1 MELQT
6 FAKIGICAGIAAI
19 VIFSVI
25 ATIGASNEIRD
36 NWIRMTVDN
45 DKVMKKMMV
54 LPSVVLFTEKYPD
67 HYYQEYDNNRRG
79 NVGIEMYAYDFETG
93 NKLRLSVQY
102 DTWDEKIRENVRCDI
117 MDNKYRKSLGANEEF
132 VASSNIIPEFLLN
145 EGWADEQFAY
155 DFIKYTNCL
164 DVGIADILKV
174 PEIIAPEYGDLPT
187 YRISVPQGSGVPGCE
202 EIAHC
207 FEPDEITIKVG
218 EIIEWKNYDD
228 VVHTITSGDPMDGPT
243 GLFDSGL
250 AEPDATYALKFNTP
264 GEYPYFCM
272 VHPWQEGMI
281 TVTK

>member
-25 ATIGASNEIRD
+25 ATIGASNEIKENWRILTLD
-36 NWIRMTVDN
+36 NER
-45 DKVMKKMMV
+45 VMNEMRI

-67 HYYQEYDNNRRG
+67 HHYQENDNRHGG
-79 NVGIEMYAYDFETG
+79 NIEMISYDYETG
-93 NKLRLSVQY
+93 NKLRLIVQY
-102 DTWDEKIRENVRCDI
+102 ETWDEKIREHVRCNVEDS
-117 MDNKYRKSLGANEEF
+117 KYRKSLGANEEF
-132 VASSNIIPEFLLN
+132 VASNTIPEFLLN
-145 EGWADEQFAY
+145 EGRAEEEFAY

-164 DVGIADILKV
+164 DIGNDPSDVT
-174 PEIIAPEYGDLPT
+174 PEIVAPEYGDIPT

-207 FEPDEITIKVG
+207 FEPEEITIKVG
-218 EIIEWKNYDD
+218 EIIEWKNYDE
-228 VVHTITSGDPMDGPT
+228 VVHTVTSGDPQDGPT
-243 GLFDSGL
+243 DLFDSGL

-272 VHPWQEGMI
+272 IHPWQEGMI